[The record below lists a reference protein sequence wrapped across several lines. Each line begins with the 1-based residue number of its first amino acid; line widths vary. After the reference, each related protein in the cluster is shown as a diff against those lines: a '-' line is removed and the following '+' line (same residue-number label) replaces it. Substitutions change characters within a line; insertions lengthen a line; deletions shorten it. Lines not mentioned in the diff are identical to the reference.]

1 MAKFGELI
9 AGKKPVLFDFY
20 ISNEETIN
28 DATVMETVAAALGDK
43 ALVIRINIDDN
54 TSLAKALRIKTNPT
68 YIIYKSEEMI
78 WRQSEIQDAN
88 TLINAVLEF
97 V

>member
-9 AGKKPVLFDFY
+9 SGKNPILFDFY
-20 ISNEETIN
+20 ISNEDTVN
-28 DATVMETVAAALGDK
+28 DASVMEMVAAALGDK
-43 ALVIRINIDDN
+43 ALVIRINVDDN
-54 TSLAKALRIKTNPT
+54 ASLAKALRIKTNPT
-68 YIIYKSEEMI
+68 YIIYKNEEMI
-78 WRQSEIQDAN
+78 WRQSEAQDAN